1 MEYTYREY
9 VDHPFNVDFEQIYYK
24 QINKGIL
31 DNIEVLSEDFSLNG
45 DTYLHE
51 LYNVPNDYDST
62 EAIFD
67 DMCEDYYLWLKE
79 LSK

>member
-1 MEYTYREY
+1 MEYIYREY
-9 VDHPFNVDFEQIYYK
+9 INHPFNVDFEQIYHK

-31 DNIEVLSEDFSLNG
+31 DNIEVLSEDFDLNG

-51 LYNVPNDYDST
+51 LYNVPYDST
-62 EAIFD
+62 EAIYD
-67 DMCEDYYLWLKE
+67 DMCEDYYLWLNE